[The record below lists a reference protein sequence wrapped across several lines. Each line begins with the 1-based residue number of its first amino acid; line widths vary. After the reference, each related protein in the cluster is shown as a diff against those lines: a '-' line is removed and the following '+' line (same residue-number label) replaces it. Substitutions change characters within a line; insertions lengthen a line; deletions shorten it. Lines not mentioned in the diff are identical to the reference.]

1 MPAHNTLNSNFA
13 LSKSIHKDASGREG
27 QNKGGGNANA
37 GEICT
42 SEREGSASCNLR
54 IFCISNKYSLYVIA
68 FCVQLYDK
76 RKRCIESNKLASL
89 ETTLV

>member
-42 SEREGSASCNLR
+42 SERERGQLA
-54 IFCISNKYSLYVIA
+54 VT
-68 FCVQLYDK
+68 CVYFAYP
-76 RKRCIESNKLASL
+76 IN
-89 ETTLV
+89 THFM